1 MYERS
6 LHVFDVLSMSLVS
19 HQSDMLLLTTSTAVT
34 GGGVSPTFVCV
45 SVCFAARY
53 FKNRCSQDHQT
64 RQAISP
70 RNTFILEGYK

>member
-34 GGGVSPTFVCV
+34 GGGVTNVCLCVCLFCRPIFQKPLQPGSP
-45 SVCFAARY
+45 
-53 FKNRCSQDHQT
+53 
-64 RQAISP
+64 
-70 RNTFILEGYK
+70 NTTSD